1 MTKKQAEIGELTK
14 AINRSTWAFL
24 KGSFVTALA
33 KDLYKQGYRKIN
45 PIRLCTDNSELTYDD
60 AIVESAC
67 HECTLKTTKEV
78 AAEIVDQI
86 KKLQAECYN
95 DAAIFDWLENRW
107 GLKGYKSF
115 IQETEERLKRIKEQG
130 KRRKKNG

>member
-1 MTKKQAEIGELTK
+1 MTKKQAEIGELTN
-14 AINRSTWAFL
+14 AINKTTWAFL

-45 PIRLCTDNSELTYDD
+45 PIRLCTECTELTYDD

-78 AAEIVDQI
+78 AAEIIEQI
-86 KKLQAECYN
+86 KKMQAECYN
-95 DAAIFDWLENRW
+95 DNAIIEWLEDRW

-115 IQETEERLKRIKEQG
+115 NKEIEEKIKEQG